1 MFFRTVTAIVASILA
16 AGCVSTVS
24 IDAEDEVSFQN
35 LEVSLPAGESSDMR
49 LRLRASRAQGDF
61 SQSLDVGETIRVDD
75 TAIHGSVEVD
85 GELDLDYYSIAI
97 GRDGRF
103 AESGGPWTSMYL
115 GISQTDFDLAIS
127 SDRQQAASRDDTIE
141 LYLQLGVHARLLNSL
156 DVGLTWASSFGREF
170 SGISEIDLLLEYR
183 LGRNLRLSGGYRW
196 LTYEY
201 GLGDDDSN
209 LEVDFRGPVL
219 GLHVPF

>member
-1 MFFRTVTAIVASILA
+1 MLA

-35 LEVSLPAGESSDMR
+35 LEISIPAGESSDTR
-49 LRLRASRAQGDF
+49 LRLRASRARGDF
-61 SQSLDVGETIRVDD
+61 SQSLDFDETIRVDD
-75 TAIHGSVEVD
+75 TSIRGPAEVD
-85 GELDLDYYSIAI
+85 GELDLDYYSVAI

-103 AESGGPWTSMYL
+103 VESGGPWTSMYL
-115 GISQTDFDLAIS
+115 GISQTDFDLTVS
-127 SDRQQAASRDDTIE
+127 SGQQQARTRDDTIE
-141 LYLQLGVHARLLNSL
+141 LYLQLGVHARLAKSL
-156 DVGLTWASSFGREF
+156 GVGLTWASSFGREF
-170 SGISEIDLLLEYR
+170 SGISEIDLLLEYQ
-183 LGRNLRLSGGYRW
+183 LGRNLRLNGGYRW

-201 GLGDDDSN
+201 GLGDDESN